1 MITPELLAE
10 VYEAPLARC
19 RAWAPILAD
28 ACKVYEIDTQQR
40 LACFLAQIGHESGR
54 LRFSREIWGPT
65 KQQLRYEP
73 GTKLARNLGNTQEGD
88 GKLYMGRG
96 LIQTTGRTNY
106 GLLTTRMR
114 RRFPNCPDFV
124 GTPQALEQRFW
135 AAMSAGDFW
144 NMRNLNRIADAY
156 DFALLTK
163 RINGGL
169 TGLADRQAL
178 YSRAFA
184 VLTMRG

>member
-1 MITPELLAE
+1 MTPELLAE
-10 VYEAPLARC
+10 IYEAPLSRC
-19 RAWAPILAD
+19 RAWAPILEQV
-28 ACKVYEIDTQQR
+28 CQVFEINTDQR

-54 LRFSREIWGPT
+54 LRYSREIWGPT
-65 KQQLRYEP
+65 KQQMKYEP
-73 GTKLARNLGNTQEGD
+73 GTKLARTLGNTQEGD
-88 GKLYMGRG
+88 GKRYMGRG

-106 GLLTTRMR
+106 ALLTTRMR
-114 RRFPNCPDFV
+114 RRFPNAPDFV
-124 GTPQALEQRFW
+124 ETPQALEQRFW

-144 NMRNLNRIADAY
+144 AMRNLNRIADAY

-163 RINGGL
+163 RINGGYH
-169 TGLADRQAL
+169 GLADRQAL